1 MLDMTPQLV
10 FTRTIRNA
18 TTPELVEYALQRKEG
33 TLTHTGAFS
42 VQTGTYTGR
51 SPKDKFIVV
60 EDPITQDIHWGTTN
74 QPFAKDQFTTLLNR
88 VLDYLSAREV
98 FVLDAFA
105 GAAPECQ
112 MPVQEITELAWH
124 NLFAK
129 QLFIKQGTTHLQ
141 HNPFQVISAPGFKA
155 DPTRDGTR
163 SEAFVI
169 ISFEERIV
177 LIGGTEYAGEIKKSI
192 FTVMNYLLPKLGV
205 LSMHCSANMGLSGNT
220 ALFFGLS
227 GTGKTTLSTDPN
239 RGLIGDDE
247 HGWSENGVFNIEGGC
262 YAKCIHLSEEREPE
276 IWGAVRFGTVLENVV
291 LNQERVP
298 NYEDASLTEN
308 TRAAYPLDSIP
319 NVMASGQGNHPD
331 TIIFLTADASGVL
344 PPIAKLTEEQ
354 IGYYFLNG
362 YTSKLAGTERGVTTP
377 EATFSTCFGAPFLPL
392 RPKVYAELL
401 QTKIR
406 QHNARVFLV
415 NTGWSGGPYGDG
427 KRMSLTYTRA
437 MVNAAIEGRLDS
449 VEYTT
454 DGIFGLQIPLT
465 CPGVDG
471 AVLNPIQTWKD
482 QDQYIERALGL
493 QQLFEKNFA
502 QFS

>member
-18 TTPELVEYALQRKEG
+18 TTPELVEYSLQRQEG
-33 TLTHTGAFS
+33 VLTHSGAFS

-51 SPKDKFIVV
+51 SPKDKFIVM
-60 EDPITQDIHWGTTN
+60 EDPTNQDIHWGSTN
-74 QPFAKDQFTTLLNR
+74 RPFDKGRFTTLLNR
-88 VLDYLSAREV
+88 VLDYLSERQV
-98 FVLDAFA
+98 FILDAFA
-105 GAAPECQ
+105 GAAPEWQ
-112 MPVQEITELAWH
+112 MPVQVITELAWH
-124 NLFAK
+124 SLFAK
-129 QLFIKQGTTHLQ
+129 QLFLQ
-141 HNPFQVISAPGFKA
+141 TGGADLQQEPFQVISAPGFKA

-205 LSMHCSANMGLSGNT
+205 LSMHCSANMGASGNT

-227 GTGKTTLSTDPN
+227 GTGKTTLSTDPT

-247 HGWSENGVFNIEGGC
+247 HGWSDDGVFNIEGGC

-276 IWGAVRFGTVLENVV
+276 IWRAVKFGTVLENVV
-291 LNQERVP
+291 LNPQRVP
-298 NYEDASLTEN
+298 NYDDASLTEN
-308 TRAAYPLDSIP
+308 TRAAYPMASIP
-319 NVMASGQGNHPD
+319 NVVTSGQGSHPD

-354 IGYYFLNG
+354 VGYYFLNG
-362 YTSKLAGTERGVTTP
+362 YTSKLAGTERGVTRP

-392 RPKVYAELL
+392 RPRVYADLL
-401 QTKIR
+401 QAKIR

-415 NTGWSGGPYGDG
+415 NTGWSGGPYGEG

-449 VEYTT
+449 VEYRT
-454 DGIFGLQIPLT
+454 DSIFGLEIPTT
-465 CPGVDG
+465 CPGVD
-471 AVLNPIQTWKD
+471 ATVLNPIETWKD
-482 QDQYIERALGL
+482 KQQYIERAREL
-493 QQLFEKNFA
+493 QQLFEQNFA